1 MSAPSWDFSFVYQS
15 LQDPEINNDL
25 LLSKQNLDALAHL
38 SIDNVEDCQ
47 RALSLYDDIHILI
60 QSVSNYAACQSAV
73 DATNEA
79 AKALVIK
86 TDVMQSTLTQ
96 AFSPFESQLAGCDP
110 VFFDAVMSGN
120 DETGSYDRHAFRFS
134 RMRQHR
140 VYRLSVP
147 EEQLLA
153 ATQVDGRN
161 AWGRLYDAIT
171 GTTKVMLTFPDGSE
185 ETMGLSQAASLLYG
199 GDTYRREP
207 AWRAIHQAMEKQ
219 EITFAAIL
227 NALAGGRLAEYEK
240 RSHTKPLHFLSPALE
255 ESRIEQKTL
264 EAMMGVTEKH
274 KALSRRAAKSMA
286 KMFGNDTLAPWD
298 EMAAM
303 PSLEAKV
310 STNYTFEQAIVI
322 IRRAFD
328 SVNPEMAE
336 FVDMMVE
343 QRLIDA
349 APQPN
354 KVMGAFCTKIAK
366 TRTPLVFMSY
376 GGSMSDVLTLA
387 HELGHAFH
395 NWVMKDMPMVET
407 DYPMTLAETASIFAE
422 NVVRD
427 ALLEEAES
435 DSDKLLMLWEEAQT
449 AVALMLNIP
458 VRFEF
463 ERAFY
468 QQRLEGELTPRQLR
482 NLMSDTWKQWYGD
495 AMSEPND
502 LFWASKL
509 HFSIAEISF
518 YNYPYLFGYL
528 FSTGVYAQRNSK
540 GERFYEDYKSL
551 LKDTGRMSAEEVA
564 LKHLGANLE
573 QPDFWQQ
580 SISIAEKR
588 IEAFEALVD
597 KTVVK
602 R

>member
-15 LQDPEINNDL
+15 LQDPAINQDL
-25 LLSKQNLDALAHL
+25 QLSNQYLDALTHL
-38 SIDNVEDCQ
+38 SIDVVDACQ
-47 RALSLYDDIHILI
+47 RALTLHDDILTLI
-60 QSVSNYAACQSAV
+60 QSVSNYAGCQSSV

-79 AKALVIK
+79 AKALVVK

-96 AFSPFESQLAGCDP
+96 AFSPFESQLSVCDDG
-110 VFFDAVMSGN
+110 FFNAVMSGSDDAGN
-120 DETGSYDRHAFRFS
+120 YDRHAFRFS
-134 RMRQHR
+134 RLRQHR
-140 VYRLSVP
+140 VFRLSVP
-147 EEQLLA
+147 EEQLLSA
-153 ATQVDGRN
+153 LQVDGRN
-161 AWGRLYDAIT
+161 AWGRLYDSIT
-171 GTTKVMLTFPDGSE
+171 GTAKVALTFPDGSE
-185 ETMGLSQAASLLYG
+185 EVMGLSQAASLLYG
-199 GDTYRREP
+199 SDTYRREP
-207 AWRAIHQAMEKQ
+207 AWRAIHAAMEKQ

-227 NALAGGRLAEYEK
+227 NALAGGRLAEYQK
-240 RSHTKPLHFLSPALE
+240 RSHTKPLHFLAPALE
-255 ESRIEQKTL
+255 QSRIEKKTL
-264 EAMMGVTEKH
+264 DAMIRVTEQH
-274 KALSRRAAKSMA
+274 KDLSRRAAKAMA
-286 KMFGNDTLAPWD
+286 KMFGHETLAPWD

-303 PSLEAKV
+303 PVQDGGASK
-310 STNYTFEQAIVI
+310 SYSFQDAIAI
-322 IRRAFD
+322 IRHAFH
-328 SVNPEMAE
+328 SVHPEMAD

-343 QRLIDA
+343 QGLIDA

-354 KVMGAFCTKIAK
+354 KVMGAYCTKIAK
-366 TRTPLVFMSY
+366 TRTPLVFMSF

-395 NWVMKDMPMVET
+395 NWVMKDMPLVET
-407 DYPMTLAETASIFAE
+407 NYPMTLAETASIFAE

-427 ALLEEAES
+427 ALLEEAS
-435 DSDKLLMLWEEAQT
+435 NDHDKLLMLWEEAQT

-468 QQRLEGELTPRQLR
+468 EQRQQGELTPRQLR
-482 NLMSDTWKQWYGD
+482 GLMSETWKNWYGD

-528 FSTGVYAQRNSK
+528 FSTGVYAQRVAK
-540 GERFYEDYKSL
+540 GDAFYEDYKSL
-551 LKDTGRMSAEEVA
+551 LKDTGRMTAEEVA

-588 IEAFEALVD
+588 IEAFEALVN
-597 KTVVK
+597 KIK
-602 R
+602 H